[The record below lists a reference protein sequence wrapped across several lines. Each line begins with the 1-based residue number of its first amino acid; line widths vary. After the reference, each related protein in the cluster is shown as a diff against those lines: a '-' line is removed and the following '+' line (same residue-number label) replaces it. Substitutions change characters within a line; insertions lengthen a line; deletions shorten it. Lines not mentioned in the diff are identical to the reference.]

1 MMNGCRSKK
10 ITSRKLI
17 DRRLIGNWQGG
28 PCINSVAA
36 DIFGNPQQCNEV
48 SSINNGN
55 SFTPQT
61 GNIKL
66 IKHDNGKYGLLVGGF
81 AGPDSILAAQILAH
95 RSNELNG
102 MEVIVTSPDGSW
114 QNAEITIVN

>member
-1 MMNGCRSKK
+1 
-10 ITSRKLI
+10 
-17 DRRLIGNWQGG
+17 
-28 PCINSVAA
+28 
-36 DIFGNPQQCNEV
+36 
-48 SSINNGN
+48 
-55 SFTPQT
+55 
-61 GNIKL
+61 L

-81 AGPDSILAAQILAH
+81 AGPDSILATQILAH